1 MSQTRKLLA
10 HALQL
15 NVRGICLRRRRWAI
29 VDLSG
34 HEAGHGW
41 GTGQNP
47 DKVGSRLVRRDNLG
61 GGNAPGFTD
70 QKETIG
76 RKTEAQIT

>member
-41 GTGQNP
+41 GTGQNLTKLAP
-47 DKVGSRLVRRDNLG
+47 ALCAEITSVGVMRQASQTKKRRS
-61 GGNAPGFTD
+61 A
-70 QKETIG
+70 G
-76 RKTEAQIT
+76 RPRRK